1 MMIDI
6 SLVKSIQYEWNNLM
20 IKYKKHLNVFKTCMV
35 QKNFAVQIFRSISV
49 EMWKLIYLDG
59 HNSKEIKRN
68 ISIVNISMMIKYVL
82 LTPPP
87 PPLIDYWDRETVCF
101 VDLRLPMFPRGI
113 GNKGIQKHTCSR
125 NSHTCSQYS

>member
-1 MMIDI
+1 MIDI

-35 QKNFAVQIFRSISV
+35 QKNFAVEIFRSISV
-49 EMWKLIYLDG
+49 ELWKLIYLDG

-68 ISIVNISMMIKYVL
+68 ISIGNISMMIKYVL
-82 LTPPP
+82 LPPP
-87 PPLIDYWDRETVCF
+87 PPPYWLLGQGNSMFCGPETANVS
-101 VDLRLPMFPRGI
+101 PRHWQQGYT
-113 GNKGIQKHTCSR
+113 KTYCSR